1 MLRMVLLGL
10 LILLGVGF
18 LVSMELRN
26 PARSTVAVVRPPAQT
41 TAGISDSRGA
51 LAKADRLEIAAAS
64 SETPAQPSLVEEH
77 ISPSEGM
84 GIDSSEPPKVIDHHR
99 HHPRLKKV
107 TAVIPKSKSKEAE
120 IKRTT
125 ISESSKAV
133 GDTQPCRL
141 RAFGGLRRALNS
153 SDCDI

>member
-41 TAGISDSRGA
+41 TAGISDSHGA
-51 LAKADRLEIAAAS
+51 LAKADRLEIAAVS
-64 SETPAQPSLVEEH
+64 SETPAQPSRVEER
-77 ISPSEGM
+77 ISPSEAM

-107 TAVIPKSKSKEAE
+107 AAVIPKSKSKGSRNQANYHF
-120 IKRTT
+120 
-125 ISESSKAV
+125 
-133 GDTQPCRL
+133 
-141 RAFGGLRRALNS
+141 RAFKGCRRHSALS
-153 SDCDI
+153 AKGVWWFA

>member
-26 PARSTVAVVRPPAQT
+26 PARSTVAVVRPAAQT
-41 TAGISDSRGA
+41 TAGISDSHGA

-64 SETPAQPSLVEEH
+64 SETPAQPSLVEEL
-77 ISPSEGM
+77 ISPPGGM
-84 GIDSSEPPKVIDHHR
+84 GIDSSDPPKVIDRHR

-107 TAVIPKSKSKEAE
+107 AAVIPKSKSKEAE

-125 ISESSKAV
+125 ISERSKAV
-133 GDTQPCRL
+133 GDTQLCRL

-153 SDCDI
+153 IDCEI

>member
-26 PARSTVAVVRPPAQT
+26 PARSTVAVVQPLAET
-41 TAGISDSRGA
+41 TVGISDSHGA

-64 SETPAQPSLVEEH
+64 SETPAQPSLVEER

-84 GIDSSEPPKVIDHHR
+84 GIDSSDPPKVIDHHR
-99 HHPRLKKV
+99 HHPKSKKV
-107 TAVIPKSKSKEAE
+107 AAALPKSKSKETE
-120 IKRTT
+120 IKQTT
-125 ISESSKAV
+125 ISGRSKAA
-133 GDTQPCRL
+133 GDTEPCRL
-141 RAFGGLRRALNS
+141 SAFGGLRKALNS
-153 SDCDI
+153 IDCEI